1 MVNGRNGRG
10 IRGSVSGV
18 PASPLLSIYVALYP
32 PFLHSLFHAHPGN
45 KRMYDGIGLETGYL
59 SAHVGTRILS
69 LEYEPGTEEESRS
82 IHDEVQSRAAKQEAG
97 STVLY
102 M

>member
-1 MVNGRNGRG
+1 
-10 IRGSVSGV
+10 
-18 PASPLLSIYVALYP
+18 
-32 PFLHSLFHAHPGN
+32 
-45 KRMYDGIGLETGYL
+45 MYDGIGLETGYL

-69 LEYEPGTEEESRS
+69 LEYEPGTEKESRF
-82 IHDEVQSRAAKQEAG
+82 IHDEVQSRAAKQEAR